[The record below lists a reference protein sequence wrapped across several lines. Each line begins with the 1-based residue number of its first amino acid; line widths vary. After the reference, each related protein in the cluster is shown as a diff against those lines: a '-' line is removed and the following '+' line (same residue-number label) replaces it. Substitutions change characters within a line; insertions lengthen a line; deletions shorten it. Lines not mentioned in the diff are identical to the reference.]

1 MYYYW
6 DECISLWC
14 KAVPVLLHRFVPD
27 KEFDGTDRSRRRDG
41 PVQFTR
47 DVEED
52 LFGLDKFFKAAKKGE
67 KRSAE
72 ESSSRRDYDSGKSS
86 SKKRREWSLGWLT
99 HVLVE
104 LCLRSELLKVMMG
117 L

>member
-1 MYYYW
+1 MYYYS
-6 DECISLWC
+6 DECISLCC

-86 SKKRREWSLGWLT
+86 SKKRRE
-99 HVLVE
+99 
-104 LCLRSELLKVMMG
+104 
-117 L
+117 

>member
-1 MYYYW
+1 MQEW
-6 DECISLWC
+6 PC
-14 KAVPVLLHRFVPD
+14 LLCRFVPD
-27 KEFDGTDRSRRRDG
+27 KDFDGTDRNRRRDG

-72 ESSSRRDYDSGKSS
+72 ESSSRRDYDSGKSG
-86 SKKRREWSLGWLT
+86 SKKRREWSLG
-99 HVLVE
+99 
-104 LCLRSELLKVMMG
+104 LRNHILSWALFISQDAESPCWDG
-117 L
+117 EISPI